1 MTGCGKCFL
10 IGQLRVFDMNRKRK
24 MKVGRRSDG
33 VPQQAGTEQGTPHR
47 EMWGGYAGAWQL
59 GSSGFFYW
67 PTLDSRQEVNSW
79 TLDRLWRAARSLEAN
94 SGLAGKAVSDEV
106 ELLGWLVPHAC
117 TADQDWNHEA
127 DRLFMARGVNPELFD
142 ARGELN
148 FFTAQIWT
156 ERQRAIDGDVLTVL
170 TSGPDEGG
178 AFAFYEA
185 PQVQSPA
192 EGGGGWNCGVRVNQ
206 WGRAVAY
213 GLADRERGK
222 VTVVQARDAILY
234 RHNGGGGKPRGV
246 SDLHRA
252 IRHLHDEAEIVGYVK
267 QSAKLAATIGLVET
281 ADAEKRPGMG
291 GTAGKVE
298 VGPDGRKVERI
309 LGGPT
314 IHRLEPGRDLKVLSD
329 NRPSPNVMAL
339 LKYLMDEVAYGIGLS
354 PALLW
359 EPDKLGSGGIRFVM
373 QKLKRWLKIRHAYRQ
388 MWCVKVWRYTL
399 AREMALGRLRMCKDP
414 YWVKC
419 LWTPMS
425 DMTIDLGREGNLM
438 INLVDSA
445 LADQDAWCLAN
456 YGCTFEEI
464 VNNKIRNLKIA
475 KEACEK
481 NGLTLQEVMPGAN
494 RGGVAAAPDAPADD
508 EQGSGGRQE
517 EGSFH
522 PHE

>member
-1 MTGCGKCFL
+1 M
-10 IGQLRVFDMNRKRK
+10 
-24 MKVGRRSDG
+24 
-33 VPQQAGTEQGTPHR
+33 
-47 EMWGGYAGAWQL
+47 
-59 GSSGFFYW
+59 
-67 PTLDSRQEVNSW
+67 
-79 TLDRLWRAARSLEAN
+79 
-94 SGLAGKAVSDEV
+94 
-106 ELLGWLVPHAC
+106 
-117 TADQDWNHEA
+117 
-127 DRLFMARGVNPELFD
+127 
-142 ARGELN
+142 
-148 FFTAQIWT
+148 
-156 ERQRAIDGDVLTVL
+156 
-170 TSGPDEGG
+170 
-178 AFAFYEA
+178 
-185 PQVQSPA
+185 
-192 EGGGGWNCGVRVNQ
+192 
-206 WGRAVAY
+206 AY
-213 GLADRERGK
+213 GLADREKGS

-246 SDLHRA
+246 TDLHRA

-298 VGPDGRKVERI
+298 VTPDGRKVERVM
-309 LGGPT
+309 GGPT
-314 IHRLEPGRDLKVLSD
+314 IHRLEPGRDLKVLAD

-339 LKYLMDEVAYGIGLS
+339 LAHLMNEVAYGIGLS

-388 MWCVKVWRYTL
+388 MWCMKVWRFAL
-399 AREMALGRLRMCKDP
+399 AREMALGRLRVCRDP
-414 YWVKC
+414 HWMKC

-456 YGCTFEEI
+456 YGCTYEE
-464 VNNKIRNLKIA
+464 VVKNKVRNLKIA
-475 KEACEK
+475 KEECRKA
-481 NGLTLQEVMPGAN
+481 GLTLQEVIPGAN
-494 RGGVAAAPDAPADD
+494 RGGMAAAPNAPEGG

-517 EGSFH
+517 EDFH